1 MRTIDYTP
9 LYRSAVGFDRLF
21 ALLDAAASEGGSTG
35 YPPYNIERTGENA
48 YRVEIAVAGFKP
60 EELNV
65 EVKEGVLTVQGRRA
79 ATEGEDPRRFLHRGL
94 AERNFERRFQLADHV
109 FVENADLNAGLLT
122 IALKREVPEQLKAR
136 TIPIGAAPA
145 ETPRIARKAKAA

>member
-21 ALLDAAASEGGSTG
+21 ALLDAAATQEGSTG

-60 EELNV
+60 EELHV
-65 EVKEGVLTVQGRRA
+65 EVKEGVLTVQGRKA
-79 ATEGEDPRRFLHRGL
+79 ANEGDEQRRFLHRGL

-109 FVENADLNAGLLT
+109 FVENADLDAGLLI

-136 TIPIGAAPA
+136 TIPIGAPA
-145 ETPRIARKAKAA
+145 DAPRIAKKAKAA